1 MRRQITYK
9 TNVICICTNT
19 SSTAHA
25 VPLLLLEKAINKQ
38 ERRPRMKDERTT
50 GVMDASATIAEIER
64 LERELGAMNTKTAER
79 DAEVEKQAAR
89 LKSRSY
95 RTSVIATVLFTL
107 LIFVVFSAQ
116 TYAYFTDSAQSF
128 NNSIQS
134 GNLDITTVAAGGSVN
149 TEPTA
154 IMPGT
159 EVAKGVDVKNVGS
172 LNSYVRAKID
182 ISIEKAGIDQAELE
196 SLIQFNINTITTW
209 KLHTDGYYYYVGGT
223 NGVVGSNDTVNL
235 FTTITFL
242 STMDNKYTNATITIT
257 VTTDAVQ
264 SDFNGADDAKPW
276 DDSVLW
282 TEN

>member
-1 MRRQITYK
+1 
-9 TNVICICTNT
+9 
-19 SSTAHA
+19 
-25 VPLLLLEKAINKQ
+25 
-38 ERRPRMKDERTT
+38 MKDENVTITNVSGANVADADTT
-50 GVMDASATIAEIER
+50 IREIER
-64 LERELGAMNTKTAER
+64 LERELGAMNAKAAER
-79 DAEVEKQAAR
+79 AAVEDKQAAR

-95 RTSVIATVLFTL
+95 RTSVIATLLFTL

-134 GNLDITTVAAGGSVN
+134 GNLEITTVAAGGSVN

-182 ISIEKAGIDQAELE
+182 ISIDKAGINQAELE
-196 SLIQFNINTITTW
+196 SLIQFNINTTVW
-209 KLHTDGYYYYVGGT
+209 KLHTDGYYYYFGDT
-223 NGVVGSNDTVNL
+223 DGVVESNDTVNL
-235 FTTITFL
+235 YTQIKFL
-242 STMDNKYTNATITIT
+242 STMGNEYTNATITIT
-257 VTTDAVQ
+257 VTTEAVQ
-264 SDFNGADDAKPW
+264 SDFNGAEGVNPW
-276 DDSVLW
+276 DSSVLW

>member
-1 MRRQITYK
+1 
-9 TNVICICTNT
+9 
-19 SSTAHA
+19 
-25 VPLLLLEKAINKQ
+25 
-38 ERRPRMKDERTT
+38 MKDERTT
-50 GVMDASATIAEIER
+50 SVMDASATIAEIER
-64 LERELGAMNTKTAER
+64 LERELGAMNTKAAER
-79 DAEVEKQAAR
+79 DAEAEKQAAR

-159 EVAKGVDVKNVGS
+159 EVAKGVDVKNTGS
-172 LNSYVRAKID
+172 LNSYVRARID
-182 ISIEKAGIDQAELE
+182 ISIDKAGINQAELE
-196 SLIQFNINTITTW
+196 NLIQFNINTTVW
-209 KLHTDGYYYYVGGT
+209 KLHTDGYYYYFGDT
-223 NGVVGSNDTVNL
+223 NGVVESNDTVNL
-235 FTTITFL
+235 YTQIKFL
-242 STMDNKYTNATITIT
+242 STMGNEYTNATITIT
-257 VTTDAVQ
+257 VTTEAVQ
-264 SDFNGADDAKPW
+264 SDFNGEEGVNPW
-276 DDSVLW
+276 DSSVLW

>member
-1 MRRQITYK
+1 
-9 TNVICICTNT
+9 
-19 SSTAHA
+19 
-25 VPLLLLEKAINKQ
+25 
-38 ERRPRMKDERTT
+38 MKDERTT
-50 GVMDASATIAEIER
+50 SVMDANATIAEIER

-172 LNSYVRAKID
+172 LNSYVRARID
-182 ISIEKAGIDQAELE
+182 ISIDKAGIDQAELE
-196 SLIQFNINTITTW
+196 SLIQFNINTTIW
-209 KLHTDGYYYYVGGT
+209 HLHTDGYYYYVGGT

-235 FTTITFL
+235 FTKITFL
-242 STMDNKYTNATITIT
+242 STMDNKYTNAKITIT

-264 SDFNGADDAKPW
+264 SDFNGTGPLDA
-276 DDSVLW
+276 VW
-282 TEN
+282 TETP

>member
-1 MRRQITYK
+1 
-9 TNVICICTNT
+9 
-19 SSTAHA
+19 
-25 VPLLLLEKAINKQ
+25 
-38 ERRPRMKDERTT
+38 MKDERTT
-50 GVMDASATIAEIER
+50 SVMDASATIAEIER

-79 DAEVEKQAAR
+79 DAEAEKQAAR

-172 LNSYVRAKID
+172 LNSYVRARID
-182 ISIEKAGIDQAELE
+182 ISIDKAGIDQAELE
-196 SLIQFNINTITTW
+196 SLIQFNINTTIW
-209 KLHTDGYYYYVGGT
+209 HLHTDGYYYYVGGT

-242 STMDNKYTNATITIT
+242 STMDNKYTNAKITIT

-264 SDFNGADDAKPW
+264 SDFNGTGPLDA
-276 DDSVLW
+276 VW
-282 TEN
+282 TETP

>member
-1 MRRQITYK
+1 
-9 TNVICICTNT
+9 
-19 SSTAHA
+19 
-25 VPLLLLEKAINKQ
+25 
-38 ERRPRMKDERTT
+38 MKDERTT
-50 GVMDASATIAEIER
+50 SVMDANATIAEIER

-172 LNSYVRAKID
+172 LNSYVRARID
-182 ISIEKAGIDQAELE
+182 ISIDKAGIDQAALE
-196 SLIQFNINTITTW
+196 SLIQFNINTTIW
-209 KLHTDGYYYYVGGT
+209 HLHTDGYYYYVGGT

-242 STMDNKYTNATITIT
+242 STMDNKYTNAKITIT
-257 VTTDAVQ
+257 VNTEAVQ
-264 SDFNGADDAKPW
+264 SDYNGAEDVNPW
-276 DDSVLW
+276 DSSVLW

>member
-1 MRRQITYK
+1 
-9 TNVICICTNT
+9 
-19 SSTAHA
+19 
-25 VPLLLLEKAINKQ
+25 
-38 ERRPRMKDERTT
+38 MKDENVTITNVSGANVADADTT
-50 GVMDASATIAEIER
+50 IREIER
-64 LERELGAMNTKTAER
+64 LERELGAMNAKAAER
-79 DAEVEKQAAR
+79 AAVEDKQAAR

-95 RTSVIATVLFTL
+95 RTSVIATLLFTL

-134 GNLDITTVAAGGSVN
+134 GNLEITTVAAGGSVN

-159 EVAKGVDVKNVGS
+159 EVAKGVDVKNTGS

-182 ISIEKAGIDQAELE
+182 ISIDKASIDQAELE
-196 SLIQFNINTITTW
+196 SLIQFNINTTVW

-223 NGVVGSNDTVNL
+223 NGVVESNDTVNL
-235 FTTITFL
+235 YTQIKFL

-257 VTTDAVQ
+257 VNTEAVQ
-264 SDFNGADDAKPW
+264 SDFNGEEGVNPW
-276 DDSVLW
+276 DSSVLW

>member
-1 MRRQITYK
+1 
-9 TNVICICTNT
+9 
-19 SSTAHA
+19 
-25 VPLLLLEKAINKQ
+25 
-38 ERRPRMKDERTT
+38 MKDERTT
-50 GVMDASATIAEIER
+50 SVMDASATIAKIER
-64 LERELGAMNTKTAER
+64 LERELGAMNTKAVER

-172 LNSYVRAKID
+172 LNSYVRARID
-182 ISIEKAGIDQAELE
+182 ISIDKAGIDQAELE
-196 SLIQFNINTITTW
+196 SLIQFNINTTIW
-209 KLHTDGYYYYVGGT
+209 HLHTDGYYYYVGGT

-235 FTTITFL
+235 FTKITFL

-264 SDFNGADDAKPW
+264 SDFNGTGPLDGA
-276 DDSVLW
+276 VW
-282 TEN
+282 TETP

>member
-1 MRRQITYK
+1 
-9 TNVICICTNT
+9 
-19 SSTAHA
+19 
-25 VPLLLLEKAINKQ
+25 
-38 ERRPRMKDERTT
+38 MKDERTT
-50 GVMDASATIAEIER
+50 SVMDASATIAEIER

-79 DAEVEKQAAR
+79 DAEAEKQAAR

-107 LIFVVFSAQ
+107 LILVVFSAQ

-182 ISIEKAGIDQAELE
+182 ISIDKAGIDQAELE
-196 SLIQFNINTITTW
+196 SLIKFNINTTIW
-209 KLHTDGYYYYVGGT
+209 ELHTDGYYYYVGGT
-223 NGVVGSNDTVNL
+223 KGVVGSNDTVNL
-235 FTTITFL
+235 FTKITFL

-264 SDFNGADDAKPW
+264 SDFNGNGYEDAVWP
-276 DDSVLW
+276 SV
-282 TEN
+282 TP

>member
-1 MRRQITYK
+1 
-9 TNVICICTNT
+9 
-19 SSTAHA
+19 
-25 VPLLLLEKAINKQ
+25 
-38 ERRPRMKDERTT
+38 MKDERTT
-50 GVMDASATIAEIER
+50 SVMDANATIAEIER
-64 LERELGAMNTKTAER
+64 LERELGAMNTKAAER

-172 LNSYVRAKID
+172 LNSYVRARID
-182 ISIEKAGIDQAELE
+182 ISIDKAGIDQAELE
-196 SLIQFNINTITTW
+196 SLIQFNINTTIW
-209 KLHTDGYYYYVGGT
+209 HLHTDGYYYYVGGT

-235 FTTITFL
+235 FTNITFL

-257 VTTDAVQ
+257 VTTEAVQ
-264 SDFNGADDAKPW
+264 SDFNGTSPLDAT
-276 DDSVLW
+276 W
-282 TEN
+282 TETP

>member
-1 MRRQITYK
+1 
-9 TNVICICTNT
+9 
-19 SSTAHA
+19 
-25 VPLLLLEKAINKQ
+25 
-38 ERRPRMKDERTT
+38 MKDERTT
-50 GVMDASATIAEIER
+50 SVMDASATIAEIER

-182 ISIEKAGIDQAELE
+182 ISIDKAGIDQAELE
-196 SLIQFNINTITTW
+196 SLIQFNINTTIW

-235 FTTITFL
+235 FTKITFL

-264 SDFNGADDAKPW
+264 SDFNGTGPLDA
-276 DDSVLW
+276 VW
-282 TEN
+282 TETP

>member
-1 MRRQITYK
+1 
-9 TNVICICTNT
+9 
-19 SSTAHA
+19 
-25 VPLLLLEKAINKQ
+25 
-38 ERRPRMKDERTT
+38 MKDEKVMTN
-50 GVMDASATIAEIER
+50 MDAMATIAKIEE
-64 LERELGAMNTKTAER
+64 LERELGAMNAKVAER
-79 DAEVEKQAAR
+79 RASEDEQT
-89 LKSRSY
+89 SRMKKKSY

-159 EVAKGVDVKNVGS
+159 EVTKGVDVKNVGS
-172 LNSYVRAKID
+172 LNSYVRSKID
-182 ISIEKAGIDQAELE
+182 ISIDKAGIDQAELE
-196 SLIQFNINTITTW
+196 SLIQFNINTTIW
-209 KLHTDGYYYYVGGT
+209 ELHTDGYYYYVGGT

-235 FTTITFL
+235 FTKITFL

-264 SDFNGADDAKPW
+264 SDFNGTSPLDATWKETP
-276 DDSVLW
+276 
-282 TEN
+282 

>member
-1 MRRQITYK
+1 
-9 TNVICICTNT
+9 
-19 SSTAHA
+19 
-25 VPLLLLEKAINKQ
+25 
-38 ERRPRMKDERTT
+38 MKDERTT
-50 GVMDASATIAEIER
+50 SAMDASATIAEIER

-172 LNSYVRAKID
+172 LNSYVRARID
-182 ISIEKAGIDQAELE
+182 ISIDKAGIDQAELE
-196 SLIQFNINTITTW
+196 SLIQFNINTTIW
-209 KLHTDGYYYYVGGT
+209 HLHTDGYYYYVGGT

-235 FTTITFL
+235 FTKITFL
-242 STMDNKYTNATITIT
+242 STMDNKYTNAKITIT

-264 SDFNGADDAKPW
+264 SDFNGTGPLDA
-276 DDSVLW
+276 VW
-282 TEN
+282 TETP

>member
-1 MRRQITYK
+1 
-9 TNVICICTNT
+9 
-19 SSTAHA
+19 
-25 VPLLLLEKAINKQ
+25 
-38 ERRPRMKDERTT
+38 MKDERTT
-50 GVMDASATIAEIER
+50 SVMDANATIAEIER
-64 LERELGAMNTKTAER
+64 LERELGAMNTKAAER
-79 DAEVEKQAAR
+79 DAEAEKQAAR

-182 ISIEKAGIDQAELE
+182 ISIDKAGIDQAELE
-196 SLIQFNINTITTW
+196 SLIQFNINTTIW
-209 KLHTDGYYYYVGGT
+209 ELHTDGYYYYVGGT

-235 FTTITFL
+235 FTKITFL

-264 SDFNGADDAKPW
+264 SDFNGEGPLDA
-276 DDSVLW
+276 VW
-282 TEN
+282 TETP